1 MLTYKE
7 ITSDYLSEIKEI
19 YLDSNWQAYL
29 KDDAKLKRA
38 FDNSLFTLGAFKG
51 DKPVGFIRC
60 VGDAE
65 HIVLVQDLIV
75 LASFRRKGIGKYLF
89 NACLEKYKD
98 VRMFQVVTDIEDVPA
113 NSFYSSLQMKKL
125 EQGNMVSY
133 FR

>member
-1 MLTYKE
+1 MITYKE

-29 KDDAKLKRA
+29 KDDAKLIRA
-38 FDNSLFTLGAFKG
+38 FDNSLFTLGAFQAEKLI
-51 DKPVGFIRC
+51 GFVRC

-75 LASFRRKGIGKYLF
+75 LATFRRKGIGEYLF
-89 NACLEKYKD
+89 KECSNKYKD
-98 VRMFQVVTDIEDVPA
+98 VRMFQVVTDIEDMPA
-113 NSFYSSLQMKKL
+113 NSFYNSLQMKKI